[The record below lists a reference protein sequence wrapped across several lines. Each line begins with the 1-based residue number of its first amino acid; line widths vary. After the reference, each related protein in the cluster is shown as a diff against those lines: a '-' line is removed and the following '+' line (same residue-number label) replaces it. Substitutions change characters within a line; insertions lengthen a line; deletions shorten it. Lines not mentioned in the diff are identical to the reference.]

1 MNLKLQTYIL
11 RLLVHKQ
18 MNVTLER
25 KGNKYGGFIIATD
38 RLSPNCT
45 VLSFGIG
52 RDISFDAA
60 MMTEYQAQVYGF
72 DPTPKSIIWVEKN
85 INDRR
90 FHFFPY
96 GISDREESAVFYLP
110 SNPANV
116 SGSIVS
122 HAHCEPRRYTPPRK
136 IYVPMKS
143 ITEVMKETGVNRAS
157 IIKMDIEGSEFKVI
171 PHILDSNFSFHQLCV
186 EVHWR
191 FFPYGCF
198 KLLNLICQMNRHHYY
213 IAGYSDNF
221 EDITFVKG
229 KLHKGRI

>member
-122 HAHCEPRRYTPPRK
+122 HAHCEPRRYTPPPQN
-136 IYVPMKS
+136 ICAY
-143 ITEVMKETGVNRAS
+143 EVNHRGYERNR
-157 IIKMDIEGSEFKVI
+157 SEQGF
-171 PHILDSNFSFHQLCV
+171 
-186 EVHWR
+186 
-191 FFPYGCF
+191 
-198 KLLNLICQMNRHHYY
+198 YY
-213 IAGYSDNF
+213 KNGHRGFRVQGDTS
-221 EDITFVKG
+221 
-229 KLHKGRI
+229 HS